1 METFAVVLD
10 FTPLLFF
17 LSVYT
22 VQEARGKCCM
32 GGSMGVPLAPSTK
45 IRVAA
50 GQRLLGDWGGGA
62 AVTLKAAGPQRPSL
76 TLLPAGAH
84 PIKRRH

>member
-1 METFAVVLD
+1 
-10 FTPLLFF
+10 
-17 LSVYT
+17 
-22 VQEARGKCCM
+22 
-32 GGSMGVPLAPSTK
+32 MGVPLAPSTK